1 MYQMENSRSSF
12 VEEISLWINF
22 SLKAFSALKKAKKKA
37 QEIYLISLG
46 INFNVQIYFQM
57 VVSWKFDSFP
67 DLSLSQ
73 THVYIIKPTSF
84 EKYYNPINLIIIV
97 F

>member
-1 MYQMENSRSSF
+1 MYQAENSRCSF

-22 SLKAFSALKKAKKKA
+22 SFIYSWALKKKTHT

-57 VVSWKFDSFP
+57 LFLENLIHFP
-67 DLSLSQ
+67 IYLFQ
-73 THVYIIKPTSF
+73 TYVYIIKPTSF
-84 EKYYNPINLIIIV
+84 EKY
-97 F
+97 